1 MDCVSNS
8 EPSSPEENGE
18 LIHHVEGEG
27 ESSAPALRYPDGILH
42 RWYNGKADGGR
53 VFPDHFHMVP
63 TDQRFGLDLEDWDE
77 RQDVIERLLASN
89 NSHDNRMMLWRRRH
103 KCLLISGESPVEY
116 APFGCFLRKLKSN
129 GKVPRHLALETFPK
143 APRFNIF
150 SLEVDAGLKTTYQAT
165 LRRASE
171 A

>member
-1 MDCVSNS
+1 
-8 EPSSPEENGE
+8 
-18 LIHHVEGEG
+18 
-27 ESSAPALRYPDGILH
+27 
-42 RWYNGKADGGR
+42 
-53 VFPDHFHMVP
+53 MVP

-89 NSHDNRMMLWRRRH
+89 NSHDNRMMLWRRQH

-116 APFGCFLRKLKSN
+116 APLGCFLRKLKSN